1 MLLSLVGSLCGPSGD
16 VRTWCYEYRKWLVGP
31 APRDGVQAPGPP
43 RPGAYG
49 SRRSGVLVR
58 RRRGVFDGLESEPYW
73 TESDEAVLRHHLT
86 LPPDAVDRAVEL
98 AAQDGYTV
106 SGAPMEA
113 PVAGDASLT
122 ALVLQRTQVLDAMH
136 CAQEKS
142 RMVSLAQRLGGTAL
156 GWDALQPPVSPD

>member
-1 MLLSLVGSLCGPSGD
+1 MSTGSGLWD
-16 VRTWCYEYRKWLVGP
+16 RLRAMV
-31 APRDGVQAPGPP
+31 
-43 RPGAYG
+43 
-49 SRRSGVLVR
+49 SRRRAPLDRERTDLVVVVSSFDDAEACSTALT
-58 RRRGVFDGLESEPYW
+58 RGAESEPYW

-106 SGAPMEA
+106 SGAPREA